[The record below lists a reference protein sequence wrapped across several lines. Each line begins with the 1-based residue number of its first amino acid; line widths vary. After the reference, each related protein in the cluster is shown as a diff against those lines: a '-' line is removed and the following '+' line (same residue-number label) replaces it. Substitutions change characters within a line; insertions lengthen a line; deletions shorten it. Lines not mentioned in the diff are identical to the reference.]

1 MGATRGCLPAG
12 ALGGFRRQRRDAIPA
27 ARVGKHGVA
36 TVTALLEREVMLRR
50 QAATPAPAEVSVD
63 QLYPVI
69 LDSIHEGVFTVDE
82 EFRITSFN
90 QEAERISGSPRAK
103 AIGKRCYEVFRASIC
118 QSGCALKQTLKTG
131 KPLRDVRIDILDADM
146 KTVPVSVSTAVLKDR
161 SGRLRGAV
169 ELLRDISDV
178 EQLRRELDE
187 KPGLG
192 NIIGSSPPMRELF
205 RVLPDIAA
213 CDATVLVEGPSGT
226 GKELVARAL
235 HDLSPRR
242 DKPFVRVNCA
252 ALPDSLLES
261 ELFGHV
267 RGAFTDAHR
276 DRVGRFVQ
284 ADGGTILLDEI
295 GDVSPAFQLKL
306 LRVLQEGEVQP
317 LGSTET
323 LTPDVRVIAATN
335 RDLAA
340 MVQAGTFR
348 EDLYYRVRV
357 VPLTLPPLR
366 ERRDDIPLL
375 TDHFLRR
382 HAAKTGKPIRE
393 LTPDAARALLDYT
406 FPGNI
411 RELENLIERAFV
423 LCRGARIGLD
433 DLPDEV
439 ARPRVSAAAPEE
451 LAADRHSV
459 PLPSD
464 PDDAA
469 IVQALEAHRWR
480 RADAAKALGMGRNT
494 LWRHMKRLGLMKSPT
509 A

>member
-1 MGATRGCLPAG
+1 MIAISEQEPMHRSTSADVSAPT
-12 ALGGFRRQRRDAIPA
+12 DAP
-27 ARVGKHGVA
+27 
-36 TVTALLEREVMLRR
+36 
-50 QAATPAPAEVSVD
+50 VD
-63 QLYPVI
+63 ALYPVI

-82 EFRITSFN
+82 QYRITSFN
-90 QEAERISGSPRAK
+90 REAERISGYARAD
-103 AIGKRCYEVFRASIC
+103 AIGRRCYEVFRASIC
-118 QSGCALKQTLKTG
+118 QNGCAIRRTLETG
-131 KPLRDVRIDILDADM
+131 KPLRDVRIDILDASM

-169 ELLRDISDV
+169 ELLRDITDV
-178 EQLRRELDE
+178 EQLRRDLER
-187 KPGLG
+187 KPVG
-192 NIIGSSPPMRELF
+192 NIIGASPAIRDLF
-205 RVLPDIAA
+205 RMLPDIAG

-226 GKELVARAL
+226 GKELVARAI

-242 DKPFVRVNCA
+242 DRPFVRVNCA

-276 DRVGRFVQ
+276 DRPGRFVQ

-340 MVQAGTFR
+340 MVRAGTFR
-348 EDLYYRVRV
+348 EDLYYRIRV

-375 TDHFLRR
+375 MAHFVRR
-382 HAAKTGKPIRE
+382 YAAKTGKPIQAF
-393 LTPDAARALLDYT
+393 TPDAARALIAYD

-411 RELENLIERAFV
+411 RELENLVERAFV
-423 LCRGARIGLD
+423 LCRDTHIGVEH
-433 DLPDEV
+433 LPDEV
-439 ARPRVSAAAPEE
+439 VRASEPRPVASEPAAAPP
-451 LAADRHSV
+451 SV
-459 PLPSD
+459 TMPED

-469 IVQALEAHRWR
+469 IVRALETHRWR
-480 RADAAKALGMGRNT
+480 RAAAAKALGMGRNT
-494 LWRHMKRLGLMKSPT
+494 LWRHMKRLGLMG
-509 A
+509 ANGG